1 MMGGRLALL
10 IVLLMPAAG
19 HGHGRS
25 VSYSRWT
32 LSPAGAGVELRL
44 AAIDVTLLGLD
55 PWGDADAI
63 ASYAAGRLTAAGV
76 DQPCTATPPHV
87 TAPEDGFVALD
98 WQVVCAGPPETIVM
112 RLFDDVAPTHIHFAR
127 VVTAGGAV
135 SERVLMADEPRWVL
149 STGATV
155 PAAAASGSSFVDYV
169 RLGIDHIR
177 TGYDHLAFVLALL
190 LLATSLPEVAT
201 IVTAFTVAH
210 SLTLA
215 VAVLGV
221 VHPPPAAVEALIGFS
236 IALVAFENAWL
247 LGGRDRTSRWLVSGL
262 LVVTAIVIPGAIAP
276 ATLLGMALF
285 AACHLELLARSRR
298 PARLRALVAFGFGLV
313 HGFGFAGVL
322 AEMDLPRARIVPALV
337 GFNVGV
343 ELGQLAVVAV
353 GWSFLVALE
362 RVRPGARR
370 RVAETGSAVVC
381 GLGLYWFV
389 TRGWG

>member
-1 MMGGRLALL
+1 MIVRTLAL
-10 IVLLMPAAG
+10 VAMLLPATA

-32 LSPAGAGVELRL
+32 LTPTGAGVELRL

-55 PWGDADAI
+55 PWSDATAV
-63 ASYAAGRLTAAGV
+63 ASYAAGRLTATIA
-76 DQPCTATPPHV
+76 DRPCAATPPRV
-87 TAPEDGFVALD
+87 DAPEDGFVALD
-98 WQVVCAGPPETIVM
+98 WQVDCAGPPETILM

-127 VVTAGGAV
+127 VVTAAGAV
-135 SERVLMADEPRWVL
+135 SERVLMTDEPRWVL

-155 PAAAASGSSFVDYV
+155 PAPVHGSSFVDYV

-177 TGYDHLAFVLALL
+177 TGYDHLAFVLALV

-247 LGGRDRTSRWLVSGL
+247 LGGRGRASRWLVSAL
-262 LVVTAIVIPGAIAP
+262 LVMTAIAIPGAVAP
-276 ATLLGMALF
+276 ATLLGLALF
-285 AACHLELLARSRR
+285 ATCHLGLLAQSDH

-353 GWSFLVALE
+353 GWSLLVALE
-362 RVRPGARR
+362 RLRPGARR

-389 TRGWG
+389 TRAWG